1 MNCNY
6 TKERFVED
14 EDGDMVKEVYE
25 PINDEWM
32 SEDAYK
38 LNKTI
43 LEESMD
49 DAERYWDEHGSF

>member
-1 MNCNY
+1 MNYKY

-14 EDGDMVKEVYE
+14 EDGEMVKEVYV
-25 PINDEWM
+25 PIEDEWM

>member
-38 LNKTI
+38 LNKFLI
-43 LEESMD
+43 EETMD
-49 DAERYWDEHGSF
+49 EAERYWDEHGSW